1 MPVYFYECDACVHV
15 FEEWASMSGYKDIK
29 PACPR
34 CNEPSHN
41 VFVPSVPQVAFKDG
55 PSGSWPSK
63 GQRFQKHRE
72 QASEAAAKR
81 QRDRYGDFNKLVPNY
96 NGKETE
102 SWREAQ
108 NEAVKERG
116 VESANTYADKVAGEK
131 KVT

>member
-1 MPVYFYECDACVHV
+1 MPVYYYQCDSCEEV
-15 FEEWASMSGYKDIK
+15 FEEWASISGYKEFTPECK
-29 PACPR
+29 QCGSK
-34 CNEPSHN
+34 SHN

-63 GQRFQKHRE
+63 GQRFQNYRR

-81 QRDRYGDFNKLVPNY
+81 QRDRFGDTNKLVPNY

-108 NEAVKERG
+108 SEAVKERG
-116 VESANTYADKVAGEK
+116 AEAAASYTDKVVSEK
-131 KVT
+131 KNT